1 MDLGWQELLIV
12 LLIALLVFGGS
23 KLAGLGRASG
33 KAIREFKE
41 ETQGLNEKKAQ
52 EAAAQQANANQI
64 QAPVQPPVVQQPQQ
78 TAQPQ
83 QPQVVQ
89 QPQQPQVVQQPV
101 QPQQPGQSVN
111 GETVNPP
118 QNN

>member
-23 KLAGLGRASG
+23 KLAGLGKASG

-41 ETQGLNEKKAQ
+41 ETQGLNAKKNAQ
-52 EAAAQQANANQI
+52 GQADAQAS
-64 QAPVQPPVVQQPQQ
+64 QPAVPPTVVTPN

-83 QPQVVQ
+83 SGQSAQG
-89 QPQQPQVVQQPV
+89 
-101 QPQQPGQSVN
+101 QPGGQVVN
-111 GETVNPP
+111 GEVVDPP
-118 QNN
+118 QNS